1 MYATTPTHIIEVCSF
16 GSPARHR
23 ADGYIGRCHRC
34 DNRFYKIEQVYNL
47 LTAMSLSQL
56 NASVATG
63 KAAVTFNL
71 DTTLHARP
79 RWYALY
85 TLPRHEKAVADRL
98 LIRNMETYLPLYSAE
113 RCWNHRRMR
122 VELPLF
128 PGYVF
133 IKMHITDKARVLTDS
148 GIIRLVSFN
157 SNAAALPDDDIERLR
172 TSLAARR
179 AEPYPFLA
187 VGKRVKIRSG
197 PFAGMAG
204 TILRRKGRMRLVVS
218 LDFIQRAIVFELDA
232 ADTQVT
238 S

>member
-1 MYATTPTHIIEVCSF
+1 MKSF
-16 GSPARHR
+16 Q
-23 ADGYIGRCHRC
+23 CH
-34 DNRFYKIEQVYNL
+34 
-47 LTAMSLSQL
+47 
-56 NASVATG
+56 ASVNAGEASATI
-63 KAAVTFNL
+63 ALDNNL
-71 DTTLHARP
+71 HIRP
-79 RWYALY
+79 HWYALY

-98 LIRNMETYLPLYSAE
+98 RMRNIDTYLPLYSAA
-113 RCWNHRRMR
+113 RCWNHRRMQ

-172 TSLAARR
+172 SSLAARR
-179 AEPYPFLA
+179 AEPYPFLTA
-187 VGKRVKIRSG
+187 GKRVRIRSG

-204 TILRRKGRMRLVVS
+204 TILRRKGGLRLVVT
-218 LDFIQRAIVFELDA
+218 LDLIQKSIVFELDV
-232 ADTQVT
+232 ADTQAT